1 MTPFPHSIEA
11 GADLEQARAMMR
23 EHAIR
28 HLPVV
33 DEEERL
39 VGLLSAGDLDRAIFT
54 GVSGAATAGE
64 VCRSPAYAVGLDEP
78 LDNVLL
84 HMARE
89 RLGSAL
95 VVRQGKVVGIFT
107 ATDACLRFAE
117 LLRRDLPVD
126 GDDAA

>member
-1 MTPFPHSIEA
+1 MTPFPHA
-11 GADLEQARAMMR
+11 VAADASLDSARAVLA

-28 HLPVV
+28 HLPVLR
-33 DEEERL
+33 DGEL
-39 VGLLSAGDLDRAIFT
+39 VGVVTASDLDRGGREGGSLTVA
-54 GVSGAATAGE
+54 S
-64 VCRSPAYAVGLDEP
+64 VCRSPAYAVGLEEP

-95 VVRQGKVVGIFT
+95 VVRANKVVGIFT
-107 ATDACLRFAE
+107 VTDACRCFAE
-117 LLRRDLPVD
+117 RLRRDLVPG